1 MVTLPPRVAYSFK
14 MLSFILDALTTS
26 SFEDIPTRRE
36 FLAVASR
43 RRDKIIGSVASVPFL
58 VRTILLIENE
68 EERDAITKLSIVRN
82 VLFRPESVDLW
93 LVALLSGGE
102 RARACAS
109 HYLCLISSSSL
120 SGLLGRKMRWSTYD
134 AKRFL
139 SLRKNLYDEIRKLVG
154 FLPSMLHLGDS
165 LYEVSTRRVVKHVVE
180 NTIGRPLPVYVM
192 LMELVLLLLLITA
205 YRIIV
210 ELVYAYP
217 SEQFLSNY
225 RDFWGLAFSIA
236 VYFAIRDLD
245 ILVAFLTIDGKLA
258 LNYISGFGNI
268 VGFATI
274 ISVLTMLGIMY
285 VDSNVDGWNYTGIV
299 CGLLWWMFLLHV
311 KGMSEHLSTL
321 IYTIVQIS
329 GTLKCFM
336 AIFFVLIFFFADMI
350 DIVKK
355 TTGECDTIEGDSSNR
370 YLGSTSDE
378 GGDDLNSFCSL
389 SQPQS
394 YLAMYFVMVR
404 PSVSVLF
411 LSFIFL
417 SSVYSTF
424 CVRSGA

>member
-1 MVTLPPRVAYSFK
+1 
-14 MLSFILDALTTS
+14 MLS
-26 SFEDIPTRRE
+26 
-36 FLAVASR
+36 
-43 RRDKIIGSVASVPFL
+43 
-58 VRTILLIENE
+58 
-68 EERDAITKLSIVRN
+68 
-82 VLFRPESVDLW
+82 
-93 LVALLSGGE
+93 
-102 RARACAS
+102 
-109 HYLCLISSSSL
+109 
-120 SGLLGRKMRWSTYD
+120 
-134 AKRFL
+134 
-139 SLRKNLYDEIRKLVG
+139 
-154 FLPSMLHLGDS
+154 
-165 LYEVSTRRVVKHVVE
+165 
-180 NTIGRPLPVYVM
+180 
-192 LMELVLLLLLITA
+192 
-205 YRIIV
+205 
-210 ELVYAYP
+210 
-217 SEQFLSNY
+217 
-225 RDFWGLAFSIA
+225 
-236 VYFAIRDLD
+236 
-245 ILVAFLTIDGKLA
+245 
-258 LNYISGFGNI
+258 
-268 VGFATI
+268 
-274 ISVLTMLGIMY
+274 IMY

-404 PSVSVLF
+404 PSVSVLS
-411 LSFIFL
+411 LSLIFL
-417 SSVYSTF
+417 SSAYSTF